1 MYIFSAVLLIAIL
14 VFIHEFGHF
23 IVAKM
28 CGVHCSILSVGFGK
42 RVWGFQYG
50 GTDYRIS
57 SVPFGGYVR
66 MSGADPFGDGDED
79 DHWLED
85 QNAAF
90 MRKPVWKRLL
100 ITAAGPA
107 FNLLLP
113 IVTITALLMAGEPQ
127 PAPVIGLVDWNSPAS
142 QAGFEPQDK
151 VQRINDTEINS
162 WGNLVTT
169 LSELEEGTHSVIVER
184 KSLTENK
191 NEILTLNLEVGE
203 EKRVGIDRLRPAL
216 EIGIDDPNSPAAQAG
231 LQMWDHITSVDGK
244 EVQDFFHL
252 HELIEQAQ
260 NANKKELAIGY
271 ERGEPNKKTSGV
283 VQLQLN
289 TSYKSA
295 EPLLMTGINP
305 DLGILPATVFVKS
318 VASKKMM
325 SGGGCQPPITIEEET
340 PAAKQGV
347 LSGDR
352 FLRLDDQP
360 ANSWGDVITLVKS
373 SMDGEGEEA
382 TARTMKVE
390 LFREGKVVTLDI
402 TPKVIRD
409 TDSNGRYRYRP
420 VLGAIRGGDYTIG
433 PNTRIY
439 YSFTEAIGK
448 ASEQTIFI
456 SGLIIEQIGKLIM
469 GEAAVEKSVGGPV
482 EMVRQASKAAEA
494 GLFQWVRLMSMLSI
508 SLGIVN
514 LVPFPVLDGGQIL
527 FYLAEAVRGRPLSI
541 RFREAT
547 QQVGVVVLV
556 LFMLMVLVIDI
567 SRLFE
572 A

>member
-1 MYIFSAVLLIAIL
+1 MYFLSALLLIAIL
-14 VFIHEFGHF
+14 IFIHEFGHF

-28 CGVHCSILSVGFGK
+28 CGVHCSILSIGFGK
-42 RVWGFQYG
+42 RIWGFQYG

-57 SVPFGGYVR
+57 SFPFGGYVR
-66 MSGADPFGDGDED
+66 MSGADPFGDGNED

-100 ITAAGPA
+100 IVAAGPA

-127 PAPVIGLVDWNSPAS
+127 PAPVVGLVDWDSPAA
-142 QAGFEPQDK
+142 QAGIEPQDTI
-151 VQRINDTEINS
+151 RSINDTPINS
-162 WGNLVTT
+162 WGNLVRAF
-169 LSELEEGTHSVIVER
+169 SELEAGTHSVVVER
-184 KSLTENK
+184 TSQSENPQ
-191 NEILTLNLEVGE
+191 NTVTLNLDVGE
-203 EKRVGIDRLRPAL
+203 DKKVGIDLLRPSL
-216 EIGIDDPNSPAAQAG
+216 EIGIDDPNSPAAKAG
-231 LQMWDHITSVDGK
+231 LQMWDHIVSVDGQD
-244 EVQDFFHL
+244 VQDLFQI
-252 HELIEQAQ
+252 HELISQAEKADKMQ
-260 NANKKELAIGY
+260 VAIGY
-271 ERGEPNKKTSGV
+271 ERGEATKRSKGS
-283 VQLQLN
+283 VQLLL
-289 TSYKSA
+289 KSGYESK
-295 EPLLMTGINP
+295 EPLSMPGINP
-305 DLGILPATVFVKS
+305 HLGILPATVFVKS
-318 VASKKMM
+318 VSSKKMM
-325 SGGGCQPPITIEEET
+325 QGGGCQPPITIEEET

-347 LSGDR
+347 KSGDR
-352 FLRLDDQP
+352 FLRLNNKP
-360 ANSWGDVITLVKS
+360 THSWGDVIALVKS
-373 SMDGEGEEA
+373 SMQGEGEKA
-382 TARTMKVE
+382 TATTMKVE
-390 LFREGKVVTLDI
+390 LFREGKVVSLDI

-409 TDSNGRYRYRP
+409 TDSQGRYRYRP

-433 PNTRIY
+433 PQTRIY
-439 YSFTEAIGK
+439 YSFGDAITK
-448 ASEQTIFI
+448 ATEQTVFI

-494 GLFQWVRLMSMLSI
+494 GLFEWVRLMSMLSI

-547 QQVGVVVLV
+547 QQIGVVILV
-556 LFMLMVLVIDI
+556 LFMLMVLIIDI

-572 A
+572 S